1 MKDEYIMKMM
11 KNAFNT
17 NLEIYRKRK
26 GLSQRDLAKLLNVS
40 HRTIAYYENETTSVP
55 VDKLESIAEIL
66 SVKPGDLVNSSNNSG
81 KVKYQEIDT
90 RLLKKV
96 IELKNLPDRDQRA
109 ISNYINA
116 LIEKNNLKR
125 RGKTDS

>member
-1 MKDEYIMKMM
+1 MKIMKS
-11 KNAFNT
+11 NFNT

-55 VDKLESIAEIL
+55 VDKLESIAKIL
-66 SVKPGDLVNSSNNSG
+66 SVKPGDLMNPSNNSG

-90 RLLKKV
+90 RLLKKI
-96 IELKNLPDRDQRA
+96 IEIKSLPDRDQRA

-116 LIEKNNLKR
+116 LIEKNKLKKETNLAGR
-125 RGKTDS
+125 

>member
-26 GLSQRDLAKLLNVS
+26 VLSQRDLAKLLNVS